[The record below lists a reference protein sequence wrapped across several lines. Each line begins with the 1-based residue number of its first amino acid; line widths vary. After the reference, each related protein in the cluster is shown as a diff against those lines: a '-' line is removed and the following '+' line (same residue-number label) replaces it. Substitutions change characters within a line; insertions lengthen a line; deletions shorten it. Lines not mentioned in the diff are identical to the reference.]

1 MASKALRSTV
11 ATLSLCLGCAILT
24 EGYFLSLGEGEL
36 VSTDRPIIDRAKRT
50 ANAAI
55 NAWPGQ
61 LTNAEVRELCDAMS
75 IAELACFPGDNPKE
89 DAISYT
95 SLCLGLLDE
104 LLQKI
109 TNPARRKLVEELNA
123 AMTDLHNYLDETL
136 DCTMNYERASS
147 AVEIWKQ
154 KLGLDA

>member
-1 MASKALRSTV
+1 RQLGRAMEKAE
-11 ATLSLCLGCAILT
+11 I
-24 EGYFLSLGEGEL
+24 
-36 VSTDRPIIDRAKRT
+36 
-50 ANAAI
+50 
-55 NAWPGQ
+55 
-61 LTNAEVRELCDAMS
+61 
-75 IAELACFPGDNPKE
+75 ACFPGDNPKE

-136 DCTMNYERASS
+136 DCTTNYERASR
-147 AVEIWKQ
+147 AVEVWKQ
-154 KLGLDA
+154 ELGFDT